1 MNVFTRLKW
10 VAAGSLLFAW
20 GCGGGTRPEDM
31 SATQHDKEAKKA
43 EDLAQVHRGQAGVDV
58 DGRPGTSHLVLAN
71 TFQHQADDHEA
82 AADALRADQV
92 NECANIAEAVADTC
106 PLAAYEV
113 TQVESTAEG
122 VRVTFAGP
130 EAETLLQHARCHVA
144 HGAVEGRKRMKGCPL
159 YHKALH
165 MTTEVAPGGAVLVM
179 SSDNAAVRKTLQ
191 GLYVPRQ

>member
-1 MNVFTRLKW
+1 MNVWTTAKRM
-10 VAAGSLLFAW
+10 AISSLLLTW
-20 GCGGGTRPEDM
+20 GCGSGTRPEDM
-31 SATQHDKEAKKA
+31 SAAQHDKEAKKD
-43 EDLAQVHRGQAGVDV
+43 EDLAQVHRGQAGVVV
-58 DGRPGTSHLVLAN
+58 DGRPGTAHLALAN
-71 TFQHQADDHEA
+71 SFQHQADDHEA

-92 NECANIAEAVADTC
+92 SECAHTAKAVAGTC

-144 HGAVEGRKRMKGCPL
+144 HGAVEGRKSMKGCPL

-165 MTTEVAPGGAVLVM
+165 MTTEVAPGGAVLVL
-179 SSDNAAVRKTLQ
+179 SSDNASVRKTLQ